1 MANENT
7 HIAQGCTLWEER
19 IRRPTRQLF
28 GGFDTSYLQTGQPG
42 IRGDARNA
50 WNICKA
56 HINQMPFG
64 QSFIES
70 LGLPDGFWSSLQIE
84 KTITCK
90 GCNRSERALGLVIPR
105 YSNHEVSGS
114 EPILKGFGMHCASK
128 VAIMTYWA
136 EILGM
141 WEFNHIRA
149 EVARN
154 AIDVALRNGTAYAE
168 YCEQMRQYLTK
179 ERPTQP
185 TPPTTEPYPVVPCL
199 TIEER
204 RRYWFPYMYDNL
216 IDKTFTFKNQL
227 FRVDA
232 IVPVGKDKMNC
243 FKVVDA
249 ATDEEQGNWSWKQV
263 TNWMTRSGSTMFRSA
278 STRRPPRERTVPTH
292 RFDNV
297 QSNSDSDSDSDSD
310 AYVPRKK
317 RRVDM
322 SSDESE
328 EESED
333 ESQSEEEA
341 EWISEEDTD
350 EDEPYDS
357 DISDTSEDG
366 THVSLRTTKT
376 TRPTRS
382 TRRVVSYAEDI
393 NLELDDDSVDEHCS
407 M

>member
-1 MANENT
+1 MANEHT
-7 HIAQGCTLWEER
+7 RIAQKCTLWEER

-28 GGFDTSYLQTGQPG
+28 SGFEPSYLQTGQPG

-50 WNICKA
+50 WNIYKA

-70 LGLPDGFWSSLQIE
+70 LGLPDGFWSSLHIH

-90 GCNRSERALGLVIPR
+90 GCNRAERALGQVIPR
-105 YSNHEVSGS
+105 YFNQGVCGS

-141 WEFNHIRA
+141 REFNHISA

-154 AIDVALRNGTAYAE
+154 AINVALRNGTAYAE

-179 ERPTQP
+179 ERPIQP

-204 RRYWFPYMYDNL
+204 RRYWSPYMYNKL
-216 IDKTFTFKNQL
+216 IGKTFTYQNQL
-227 FRVDA
+227 FRVAA

-243 FKVVDA
+243 FKIVDA

-278 STRRPPRERTVPTH
+278 PTRRPPRVRNPLPD
-292 RFDNV
+292 RFENV
-297 QSNSDSDSDSDSD
+297 QSNSDSDSDSD

-341 EWISEEDTD
+341 EWVSEEDTD

-366 THVSLRTTKT
+366 KHVSL
-376 TRPTRS
+376 
-382 TRRVVSYAEDI
+382 
-393 NLELDDDSVDEHCS
+393 C
-407 M
+407 